1 MSRSLAIAG
10 CIAGLIGCGAHD
22 DPVAPEVDA
31 EAHASDAAIAGE
43 AAVVDTVAE
52 ATMGDE
58 AGDSPDTWP
67 LVVLPGAFTTENEPL
82 RMLQDGD
89 SIDLVRPLQGG
100 HVTFLAARVKH
111 TTATAATLRVRLRR
125 PETGFIVAEER
136 RTVAMLPVPGE
147 IDTMQPDLRS
157 RSQVAQP
164 PLCPDY
170 DAIDIEGQPLDVEFE
185 VTPLYVD
192 PPVTASARRR
202 LVPRC
207 SATTSSNEAL
217 CHCECVASYTLGK
230 CAPDARAP
238 LTLLRQIVVT
248 RSIVVATMW
257 PLNPDRTGGF
267 LASTER
273 GWTSVA
279 ARLDP
284 NWVLP
289 TASP

>member
-1 MSRSLAIAG
+1 MSRSLAIAA
-10 CIAGLIGCGAHD
+10 CIVGLIGCGAHD
-22 DPVAPEVDA
+22 DPLPPQVDA
-31 EAHASDAAIAGE
+31 EAHASDGAIASE

-52 ATMGDE
+52 TLVGDE
-58 AGDSPDTWP
+58 GGESPDAGP
-67 LVVLPGAFTTENEPL
+67 LVVLPGAFSSESVPL

-100 HVTFLAARVKH
+100 HVTFLAAQVKH
-111 TTATAATLRVRLRR
+111 TNATAATLRVRLRR
-125 PETGFIVAEER
+125 PETGFIVAEEK

-207 SATTSSNEAL
+207 SATPPNNEAV
-217 CHCECVASYTLGK
+217 CHCECVANYTLGK
-230 CAPDARAP
+230 CTPDARAP
-238 LTLLRQIVVT
+238 
-248 RSIVVATMW
+248 M
-257 PLNPDRTGGF
+257 
-267 LASTER
+267 
-273 GWTSVA
+273 
-279 ARLDP
+279 
-284 NWVLP
+284 
-289 TASP
+289 ASP

>member
-1 MSRSLAIAG
+1 MVEEGPTNVMRRSLAVAG
-10 CIAGLIGCGAHD
+10 CIVGLFACGAQD

-31 EAHASDAAIAGE
+31 EAHVSDVAITGE
-43 AAVVDTVAE
+43 AAVDTVAE
-52 ATMGDE
+52 AAVGE
-58 AGDSPDTWP
+58 EGGDSADARP

-89 SIDLVRPLQGG
+89 TIDLVRPLQGG
-100 HVTFLAARVKH
+100 HVTFLAAQVIH
-111 TTATAATLRVRLRR
+111 TKATAATLRVRLRR
-125 PETGFIVAEER
+125 PETGFIVAEEK
-136 RTVAMLPVPGE
+136 RTVAMLPVAGE

-164 PLCPDY
+164 PMCPDY

-207 SATTSSNEAL
+207 SATTPSNEAR
-217 CHCECVASYTLGK
+217 CHCECAASYTLGK

-238 LTLLRQIVVT
+238 LG
-248 RSIVVATMW
+248 
-257 PLNPDRTGGF
+257 D
-267 LASTER
+267 
-273 GWTSVA
+273 
-279 ARLDP
+279 
-284 NWVLP
+284 
-289 TASP
+289 

>member
-1 MSRSLAIAG
+1 LSLVG
-10 CIAGLIGCGAHD
+10 CSAHD
-22 DPVAPEVDA
+22 GPAATEVDA
-31 EAHASDAAIAGE
+31 EAPGADAATAVE
-43 AAVVDTVAE
+43 AATPETVAE
-52 ATMGDE
+52 AAAGDE
-58 AGDSPDTWP
+58 GGDSPPTQP
-67 LVVLPGAFTTENEPL
+67 LVVLPGAFTTENAPL

-89 SIDLVRPLQGG
+89 SIDLLPPLQGG
-100 HVTFLAARVKH
+100 HVAFLAAQVKH
-111 TTATAATLRVRLRR
+111 TTATAATLHVRLRR
-125 PETGFIVAEER
+125 PETGFIVAEEK

-147 IDTMQPDLRS
+147 VDTMQPDLRS

-192 PPVTASARRR
+192 PPETASAQLR

-207 SATTSSNEAL
+207 SATTPSIEAL
-217 CHCECVASYTLGK
+217 CHCECAKGYTLGK
-230 CAPDARAP
+230 CTPDARAP
-238 LTLLRQIVVT
+238 LTLRRRILVN
-248 RSIVVATMW
+248 RSIVGASIW

-267 LASTER
+267 LASTLR
-273 GWTSVA
+273 GWPSVA
-279 ARLDP
+279 PRLDL